1 MQYWDFNF
9 RRRLRW
15 PQYHIHDP
23 NWSKMLTQKGS
34 GGCGQV
40 VSMLAFYSDDPSSN
54 PTEDD
59 SFYSLNCLKSTKINE
74 KEAGDGPFR

>member
-1 MQYWDFNF
+1 
-9 RRRLRW
+9 
-15 PQYHIHDP
+15 
-23 NWSKMLTQKGS
+23 MLTQKGS

-54 PTEDD
+54 PAEDD